1 MAKPPKVMITG
12 AGIGGLTL
20 AILLERQGVDYEVF
34 EQRAAV
40 RSLGSATGLMPNV
53 LALLEQIG
61 LLAELEDI
69 SRVGLRLEVF
79 QESLEKI
86 NSLEFEPYE
95 SICGYNT
102 LVVPRPD
109 LHQLLLSHVPAAKI
123 HVGQKSSQ
131 SSRTTTASPSMD
143 GRMHTSATGRSCP
156 KQRST
161 LLSQE
166 QGWWPLRR
174 RGSKPRPWS
183 LKP

>member
-1 MAKPPKVMITG
+1 MITG

-86 NSLEFEPYE
+86 NSLEHRAPY
-95 SICGYNT
+95 
-102 LVVPRPD
+102 
-109 LHQLLLSHVPAAKI
+109 K
-123 HVGQKSSQ
+123 
-131 SSRTTTASPSMD
+131 
-143 GRMHTSATGRSCP
+143 
-156 KQRST
+156 
-161 LLSQE
+161 
-166 QGWWPLRR
+166 
-174 RGSKPRPWS
+174 
-183 LKP
+183 